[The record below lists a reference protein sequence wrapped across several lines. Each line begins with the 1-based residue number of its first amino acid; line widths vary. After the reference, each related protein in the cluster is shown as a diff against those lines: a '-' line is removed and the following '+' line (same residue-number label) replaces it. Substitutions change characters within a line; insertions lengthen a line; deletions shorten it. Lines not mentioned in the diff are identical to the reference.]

1 MITKRFL
8 KMVAFIPL
16 ILAVPLVAMF
26 FTNEVSWTAFD
37 FIAAAGLLLVLAV
50 SLELVWRISAAS
62 SGKWIGGLVVFILFI
77 LIWAELAVGIF
88 GSPFAG
94 S

>member
-1 MITKRFL
+1 MITKRFM
-8 KMVAFIPL
+8 KMLVFIPL
-16 ILAVPLVAMF
+16 ILAVPLIAMF
-26 FTNEVSWTAFD
+26 FTNEVAWTAFD
-37 FIAAAGLLLVLAV
+37 FVAAAGFLLLLAV
-50 SLELVWRISAAS
+50 SLELVWRISATS